1 MICIFN
7 GRNEFLFL
15 FSFGSDFQTAVGCPN
30 LLHRDRACHI
40 MSNVKSMKHPKWT
53 KKEWCQFNLS
63 SEILLLIKLRSVS
76 HFFFPLLLD
85 GEINWLFCFS
95 VIYPISVIL

>member
-1 MICIFN
+1 MSN
-7 GRNEFLFL
+7 
-15 FSFGSDFQTAVGCPN
+15 
-30 LLHRDRACHI
+30 I
-40 MSNVKSMKHPKWT
+40 MSMRHPKWT
-53 KKEWCQFNLS
+53 EKGWYQFNLS

-76 HFFFPLLLD
+76 HFFPLLLD